1 MSILKRKTVTHESQ
15 VETADGIVTI
25 TAQFETVGRTGAWK
39 RQDYRNDA
47 RKLIMGDENGIPE
60 DREEFRT
67 YFFHMYEAAN
77 IYGAMVSVEVDG
89 EPHTD
94 EYDDWMEF
102 FESIPDPIIE
112 EWLGEV
118 YALNPQWAP
127 KRDDEKN

>member
-1 MSILKRKTVTHESQ
+1 MSILKRKTTTHESQ

-25 TAQFETVGRTGAWK
+25 TAMFETVGRTGAWK

-47 RKLIMGDENGIPE
+47 RKMIMGDENGIPE
-60 DREEFRT
+60 DRDEFRS

-77 IYGAMVSVEVDG
+77 IFGAMVGVDING
-89 EPHTD
+89 EPVT
-94 EYDDWMEF
+94 EDWIEF
-102 FESIPDPIIE
+102 FEEVPDPIIE